1 MKKYRKFPITI
12 NAKTY
17 MKPFT
22 LILLCLILSSRLPAQ
37 PTVQERLGYP
47 KNTRLLIIHADDLGV
62 THSENLASFQAIEKG
77 VVNSASIMMPCPWV
91 TEVADYAKQHPEADF
106 GLHLTITSEWKHYK
120 WGPLLQNEVKSLLTD
135 KGYLTDGSVDLA
147 QTAKVEEVE
156 KELRAQIALAKQF
169 GIDITHLDSHM
180 GSLFSSPA
188 LLQTYIK
195 LGRENKVPVLLTD
208 RLGPDPK
215 PFTTEKDVVV
225 DQVYILSPGDFAKGT
240 KNFYLNVLKAMP
252 PGLNVI
258 LLHAAFD
265 DSEMQAVTVD
275 HPDYGAAWRQADYD
289 FFTSEECKKA
299 IKEQNI
305 KLITWREI
313 RDKLMR

>member
-1 MKKYRKFPITI
+1 
-12 NAKTY
+12 

-22 LILLCLILSSRLPAQ
+22 FILLCQILSYGLEAQ
-37 PTVQERLGYP
+37 QTLQERLGYP

-62 THSENLASFQAIEKG
+62 AHSENAATFQAMEKG

-91 TEVADYAKQHPEADF
+91 SEVADYAKQHPGVDF

-135 KGYLTDGSVDLA
+135 KGYLTDGSVNLA
-147 QTAKVEEVE
+147 EAARVEEVE
-156 KELRAQIALAKQF
+156 KELRAQIALARQF
-169 GIDITHLDSHM
+169 GIEITHLDSHM
-180 GSLFSSPA
+180 GMLFYSPA

-208 RLGPDPK
+208 RLGPDPR

-225 DQVYILSPGDFAKGT
+225 DQVYVLSPGDFARGT
-240 KNFYLNVLKAMP
+240 KNFYLNVLKGMQ

-265 DSEMQAVTVD
+265 DSEMQAITVD

-299 IKEQNI
+299 IEGQNI

-313 RDKLMR
+313 RDKLLR